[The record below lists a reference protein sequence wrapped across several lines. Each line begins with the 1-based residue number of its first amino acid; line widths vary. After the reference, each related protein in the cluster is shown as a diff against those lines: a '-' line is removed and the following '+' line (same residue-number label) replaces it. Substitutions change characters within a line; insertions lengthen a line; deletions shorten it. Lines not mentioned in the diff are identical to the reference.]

1 MRKILLSLLL
11 LLFFLG
17 TGFAQDDSRINSIR
31 NQFEILK
38 LDAPGLEETI
48 NINITQTT
56 LSNFL
61 LAIAK
66 VHSLN
71 INVSPELNSI
81 SIVNNFSNVMVG
93 DVLIFLAKEYQ
104 LDIDFT
110 GNILSIKKYVE
121 PQKEVKE
128 KEIIASYSLAN
139 GNLSL
144 DLKGDRLDKVFR
156 KVMDFSGKNLLFS
169 PEIESS
175 PLSIYIK
182 DVPFDLAM
190 EKLAESN
197 NLLFSKSRDGFY
209 VFDSAYPDKGNSTA
223 AGSTRP
229 LRKGRTNFYYQ
240 ITDTLK
246 RKVSVD
252 LQNTPIADVIYTI
265 GDDLKLDIFTASP
278 LDNAG
283 VATVKAE
290 NISFDLLLDK
300 IFESSMGLQK
310 STQGGNTDKDN
321 DQNFTYTKDGDV
333 YYFGT
338 ENQLS
343 LKQTELVP
351 MMYRSVQMLS
361 NPSGNG
367 QRRSASRNAG
377 GVNSNTYYDPNSANN
392 QNQGQTQNY
401 RSNNRNSGT
410 GTSGSS
416 LATLEDILPDDIKEG
431 IDIKIDAELN
441 SFVVSGPGIK
451 VEKFKDF
458 IKYIDKPV
466 PVILI
471 EVMILEVNRSAIVE
485 TGISFGLGEKPTT
498 TQGGIFPSTDLRL
511 DATRVN
517 KIIGGFNGFGS
528 LNLGN
533 VLPEFYLDIKAM
545 ESNGKIKVLSTPK
558 LSTLNGHKAYL
569 SSGQTTYYA
578 VTTQSFY
585 GSQIPQTSEI
595 KNYLP
600 IDAELAIE
608 IMPIVSGDGEITLD
622 IQVIQSSFN
631 GERIAEDAPPGIN
644 SREFSSIIRMRD
656 QDVAILGGIEEIKKD
671 DSGSGVPLLARI
683 PIIKWFF
690 SKKRRE
696 DSNRKLSILIKPT
709 VIY

>member
-1 MRKILLSLLL
+1 MGKILLPLL
-11 LLFFLG
+11 LLFFVFE
-17 TGFAQDDSRINSIR
+17 TGLAQENSRINSIR
-31 NQFEILK
+31 NQFEVLK

-66 VHSLN
+66 VHNLN
-71 INVSPELNSI
+71 INVSPELNNI

-93 DVLIFLAKEYQ
+93 DVLIFLVKEYQ

-110 GNILSIKKYVE
+110 GNILSIKNYVE
-121 PQKEVKE
+121 PQEEIRE
-128 KEIIASYSLAN
+128 KDINATFSLAN

-144 DLKGDRLDKVFR
+144 DLKNDRLDKVFR
-156 KVMDFSGKNLLFS
+156 KIMDISGKNLLYS

-209 VFDSAYPDKGNSTA
+209 VFDAAFVTAKGENTSAGNN
-223 AGSTRP
+223 RP
-229 LRKGRTNFYYQ
+229 VRRGRTNFFYK
-240 ITDTLK
+240 ITDTVA
-246 RKVSVD
+246 RKVTVD

-265 GDDLKLDIFTASP
+265 GDELKLDIFTASP

-283 VATVKAE
+283 VTTVKAE
-290 NISFDLLLDK
+290 DMSFDLLLDK
-300 IFESSMGLQK
+300 IFESSDSQQK
-310 STQGGNTDKDN
+310 TGSGGNDRGNK
-321 DQNFTYTKDGDV
+321 QNFTYTKEGDV

-338 ENQLS
+338 EDQLS

-351 MMYRSVQMLS
+351 MMFRSVQLLS
-361 NPSGNG
+361 EPSGSG
-367 QRRSASRNAG
+367 QRRPSRNG
-377 GVNSNTYYDPNSANN
+377 TGVNTANYYDPNQSNN
-392 QNQGQTQNY
+392 QNLSQNY
-401 RSNNRNSGT
+401 RGNTGVSNIGGVST
-410 GTSGSS
+410 ASLSS
-416 LATLEDILPDDIKEG
+416 IGEIIPDDIKSG
-431 IDIKIDAELN
+431 IDIKIDTELN
-441 SFVVSGPGIK
+441 SFVVSGPGVK

-471 EVMILEVNRSAIVE
+471 EVMILEVNRSAVVE

-511 DATRVN
+511 DANRVN
-517 KIIGGFNGFGS
+517 RIIGGFDGFGS
-528 LNLGN
+528 LNLGK

-545 ESNGKIKVLSTPK
+545 ESNGRIKVLSTPK
-558 LSTLNGHKAYL
+558 LSTLNGHKARL

-595 KNYLP
+595 TNYVP
-600 IDAELAIE
+600 IDAELALE
-608 IMPIVSGDGEITLD
+608 IMPFVAGDGEITLD
-622 IQVIQSSFN
+622 IQVVQSTFN

-656 QDVAILGGIEEIKKD
+656 QDVAILGGIEEVRKD
-671 DSGSGVPLLARI
+671 DSGSGIPLLARI
-683 PIIKWFF
+683 PIIKWIF

-696 DSNRKLSILIKPT
+696 DSNRKLNILIKPT

>member
-1 MRKILLSLLL
+1 MRKILLPLLL
-11 LLFFLG
+11 LLFVFG
-17 TGFAQDDSRINSIR
+17 TGFAQDEGRVNFIR

-48 NINITQTT
+48 NISITQTT

-71 INVSPELNSI
+71 INVSPELSSI
-81 SIVNNFSNVMVG
+81 PIVNNFSNVIVG
-93 DVLIFLAKEYQ
+93 DVLIFLVKEYQ

-110 GNILSIKKYVE
+110 GNILSIKTYIE
-121 PQKEVKE
+121 PQKEVRE
-128 KEIIASYSLAN
+128 KEINASYSSGN

-144 DLKGDRLDKVFR
+144 DLKNDRLDKVFR
-156 KVMDFSGKNLLFS
+156 KVMDISGKNLLYS
-169 PEIESS
+169 PEIESN

-209 VFDSAYPDKGNSTA
+209 FFDAAFVTSKGENKTS
-223 AGSTRP
+223 GNNRP
-229 LRKGRTNFYYQ
+229 IRRGKTNFFYK
-240 ITDTLK
+240 ITDTLG
-246 RKVSVD
+246 RKITVD

-278 LDNAG
+278 LDNSG

-300 IFESSMGLQK
+300 IFESSTSSQK
-310 STQGGNTDKDN
+310 SNNGANEGNN
-321 DQNFTYTKDGDV
+321 NEQNFTYTKDGDV

-351 MMYRSVQMLS
+351 MMYRSVQLLS

-367 QRRSASRNAG
+367 QRRESRNTN
-377 GVNSNTYYDPNSANN
+377 GVNTTNYYDPNTPNN
-392 QNQGQTQNY
+392 QNQQQ
-401 RSNNRNSGT
+401 NNRANNRGSDNVRSGL
-410 GTSGSS
+410 SLSS
-416 LATLEDILPDDIKEG
+416 IEDILPDDIKNG
-431 IDIKIDAELN
+431 IDIKVDTELN

-511 DATRVN
+511 DANRVN
-517 KIIGGFNGFGS
+517 KIIGNFNGFGS
-528 LNLGN
+528 LNLGK

-545 ESNGKIKVLSTPK
+545 ETNGKIKILSTPK

-595 KNYLP
+595 KNYVP
-600 IDAELAIE
+600 IDAELALE

-622 IQVIQSSFN
+622 IQVIQSTFN

-656 QDVAILGGIEEIKKD
+656 QDVAILGGIEEVKKD

-683 PIIKWFF
+683 PIIKWVF

-696 DSNRKLSILIKPT
+696 DSNRKLNILIKPT

>member
-1 MRKILLSLLL
+1 MRKIVLSLLL
-11 LLFFLG
+11 LLSVMG
-17 TGFAQDDSRINSIR
+17 TGLAQGEGRINSIR
-31 NQFEILK
+31 NNFEVLK
-38 LDAPGLEETI
+38 LNAPGLEETI

-66 VHSLN
+66 VHNLN

-93 DVLIFLAKEYQ
+93 DVLIFLVKEYQ

-110 GNILSIKKYVE
+110 GNILSIKKYNE
-121 PQKEVKE
+121 PQPEVRE
-128 KEIIASYSLAN
+128 KEINASYLLAN
-139 GNLSL
+139 GDLSL
-144 DLKGDRLDKVFR
+144 DLKNDRLDKAFR
-156 KVMDFSGKNLLFS
+156 KIMDISGKNLLYS
-169 PEIESS
+169 PEIESN

-209 VFDSAYPDKGNSTA
+209 VFDAAYIASKGENPSAGNS
-223 AGSTRP
+223 RP
-229 LRKGRTNFYYQ
+229 IRSGKTNFFYH
-240 ITDTLK
+240 ITDTLS
-246 RKVSVD
+246 RRVTVD

-300 IFESSMGLQK
+300 IFESSIGFQK
-310 STQGGNTDKDN
+310 GNQGGNDGKNN
-321 DQNFTYTKDGDV
+321 DQNFTYTKEGDV
-333 YYFGT
+333 YFFGT

-351 MMYRSVQMLS
+351 MMFRSVQLLS

-367 QRRSASRNAG
+367 QRRASR
-377 GVNSNTYYDPNSANN
+377 SDFNTNNYNGTNPSSN
-392 QNQGQTQNY
+392 QNQTQNY
-401 RSNNRNSGT
+401 RNSDNGT
-410 GTSGSS
+410 ASLSS
-416 LATLEDILPDDIKEG
+416 IEDILPDDIKSG

-451 VEKFKDF
+451 VEKFKEF

-511 DATRVN
+511 DANRVN
-517 KIIGGFNGFGS
+517 RIIGGFNGFGT
-528 LNLGN
+528 LNLGQ

-595 KNYLP
+595 TNYVP
-600 IDAELAIE
+600 IDAELALE
-608 IMPIVSGDGEITLD
+608 IMPIVAGDGEITLD
-622 IQVIQSSFN
+622 IQVIQSTFN

-656 QDVAILGGIEEIKKD
+656 QDVAILGGIEEVRKD

-683 PIIKWFF
+683 PVIKWLF

-696 DSNRKLSILIKPT
+696 DSNRKLNILIKPT

>member
-1 MRKILLSLLL
+1 MRKIVLSVLLL
-11 LLFFLG
+11 LSVVG
-17 TGFAQDDSRINSIR
+17 TGLAQDGGRINSIR

-38 LDAPGLEETI
+38 LEAPGLEEAI

-93 DVLIFLAKEYQ
+93 DVLIFLVKEYQ

-110 GNILSIKKYVE
+110 GNILSIKNYEE
-121 PQKEVKE
+121 PQPEVRE
-128 KEIIASYSLAN
+128 KEIDATYSVAN

-144 DLKGDRLDKVFR
+144 DLKNDRLDKAFR
-156 KVMDFSGKNLLFS
+156 KIMDISGKNLLYS
-169 PEIESS
+169 PEIESN

-190 EKLAESN
+190 EKLAGSN

-209 VFDSAYPDKGNSTA
+209 VFDAAYIVSKGDNPSAGNQ
-223 AGSTRP
+223 RP
-229 LRKGRTNFYYQ
+229 VRRGRTNFFYQ
-240 ITDTLK
+240 ITDTLA
-246 RKVSVD
+246 RKVTVD
-252 LQNTPIADVIYTI
+252 LQNTPITDVIYTI

-283 VATVKAE
+283 VATVKAD

-300 IFESSMGLQK
+300 IFESSIGTQK
-310 STQGGNTDKDN
+310 GNQGGNDGKTS
-321 DQNFTYTKDGDV
+321 DQNFTYTKDGDI

-351 MMYRSVQMLS
+351 MMFRSVQLLS
-361 NPSGNG
+361 NPSRSG
-367 QRRSASRNAG
+367 QRRASRNMG
-377 GVNSNTYYDPNSANN
+377 GMGMSNYYDTNPLNG
-392 QNQGQTQNY
+392 QNQAQNY
-401 RSNNRNSGT
+401 RNNNSGGSDT
-410 GTSGSS
+410 RSSGSS
-416 LATLEDILPDDIKEG
+416 LSSIGEILPDDIKSG

-441 SFVVSGPGIK
+441 SFIVSGPGIK
-451 VEKFKDF
+451 VEKFKEF

-511 DATRVN
+511 DANRVN
-517 KIIGGFNGFGS
+517 RVIGGFDGFGS
-528 LNLGN
+528 LNLGK

-595 KNYLP
+595 TNYVP
-600 IDAELAIE
+600 IDAELALE
-608 IMPIVSGDGEITLD
+608 IMPIVAGDGEITLD
-622 IQVIQSSFN
+622 IQVIQSTFN

-656 QDVAILGGIEEIKKD
+656 QDVAILGGIEEVRKD

-683 PIIKWFF
+683 PVIKWLF

-696 DSNRKLSILIKPT
+696 DSNRKLNILIKPT

>member
-1 MRKILLSLLL
+1 MKKILLSLLL
-11 LLFFLG
+11 LFFVFG
-17 TGFAQDDSRINSIR
+17 TGYAQDEGRINSIR
-31 NQFEILK
+31 NNFEVLK
-38 LDAPGLEETI
+38 LNAPGIEETI

-81 SIVNNFSNVMVG
+81 SIINNFSNVMVG
-93 DVLIFLAKEYQ
+93 DVLIFLVKEYQ

-110 GNILSIKKYVE
+110 GNILSIKKYNE
-121 PQKEVKE
+121 PQPEVRE
-128 KEIIASYSLAN
+128 KEINASYSLAN
-139 GNLSL
+139 NNLSL
-144 DLKGDRLDKVFR
+144 DLKNDRLDKAFR
-156 KVMDFSGKNLLFS
+156 KIMDISGKNLLYS
-169 PEIESS
+169 PEIESN

-182 DVPFDLAM
+182 EVPFDLAM

-209 VFDSAYPDKGNSTA
+209 VFDTAYIASKGDNPSAGNSRHIRR
-223 AGSTRP
+223 G
-229 LRKGRTNFYYQ
+229 KTNFFYQ
-240 ITDTLK
+240 ITDTLA
-246 RKVSVD
+246 RKVTVD

-300 IFESSMGLQK
+300 IFESSVSSEKGY
-310 STQGGNTDKDN
+310 QGGNEEKN
-321 DQNFTYTKDGDV
+321 SDQSFTYTKDGDV

-351 MMYRSVQMLS
+351 MMFRSVQLLS
-361 NPSGNG
+361 NPAGNG
-367 QRRSASRNAG
+367 QRRAARNTG
-377 GVNSNTYYDPNSANN
+377 GMNTTNYYDSNPVNN
-392 QNQGQTQNY
+392 QNQTQNY
-401 RSNNRNSGT
+401 RNNNSGGSDT
-410 GTSGSS
+410 RSSGSNLS
-416 LATLEDILPDDIKEG
+416 SIEDILPDDIKNG
-431 IDIKIDAELN
+431 VDIKVDTELN

-451 VEKFKDF
+451 VEKFKEF

-511 DATRVN
+511 DANRVN
-517 KIIGGFNGFGS
+517 RIIGGFNGFGT
-528 LNLGN
+528 LNLGQ

-595 KNYLP
+595 TNYVP
-600 IDAELAIE
+600 IDAELALE
-608 IMPIVSGDGEITLD
+608 IMPIVAGDGEITLD
-622 IQVIQSSFN
+622 IQVIQSTFN

-656 QDVAILGGIEEIKKD
+656 QDVAILGGIEEVRKD

-683 PIIKWFF
+683 PIIKWLF

>member
-1 MRKILLSLLL
+1 MRKLLLSLILL
-11 LLFFLG
+11 IFVLG
-17 TGFAQDDSRINSIR
+17 TGFAQENSRINSIR
-31 NQFEILK
+31 NHFEVLK

-48 NINITQTT
+48 NINISQTT

-71 INVSPELNSI
+71 INVSPDLENI
-81 SIVNNFSNVMVG
+81 PIVNNFSNVMVG
-93 DVLIFLAKEYQ
+93 DVLIFLVKEYG

-121 PQKEVKE
+121 PQEEVRE
-128 KEIIASYSLAN
+128 KEINAVFSVAS

-144 DLKGDRLDKVFR
+144 DLKNDRLDKVFR
-156 KVMDFSGKNLLFS
+156 KIMDISGKNLLYS

-209 VFDSAYPDKGNSTA
+209 VFDAAFVTAKGENTSAGNN
-223 AGSTRP
+223 RP
-229 LRKGRTNFYYQ
+229 VRRGRTNFFYQ
-240 ITDTLK
+240 ITDTLE

-252 LQNTPIADVIYTI
+252 LQNTPVADVIYTI

-283 VATVKAE
+283 MATVKAE

-300 IFESSMGLQK
+300 IFESSIGSQK
-310 STQGGNTDKDN
+310 GIQGGNDGRN
-321 DQNFTYTKDGDV
+321 SDQNFTYTKDGDV

-338 ENQLS
+338 EDQLS

-351 MMYRSVQMLS
+351 MMFRSVQLLS

-367 QRRSASRNAG
+367 QRRASRSTG
-377 GVNSNTYYDPNSANN
+377 GVNTTNYYDPNPLNG
-392 QNQGQTQNY
+392 QNQTQNY
-401 RSNNRNSGT
+401 RSNNRGSEIGS
-410 GTSGSS
+410 SGSS
-416 LATLEDILPDDIKEG
+416 LSSIGDILPDDIKNG

-441 SFVVSGPGIK
+441 SFVVSGPGVK
-451 VEKFKDF
+451 VEKFKEF

-471 EVMILEVNRSAIVE
+471 EVMILEVNRSAVVE
-485 TGISFGLGEKPTT
+485 SGISFGLGEKPTT

-511 DATRVN
+511 NANRVN
-517 KIIGGFNGFGS
+517 KIIGGFDGFGS
-528 LNLGN
+528 LNLGR

-545 ESNGKIKVLSTPK
+545 ESNGRIKVLSTPK

-595 KNYLP
+595 TNYVP
-600 IDAELAIE
+600 IDAELALE
-608 IMPIVSGDGEITLD
+608 IMPFVAGDGEITLD
-622 IQVIQSSFN
+622 IQVVQSTFN

-656 QDVAILGGIEEIKKD
+656 QDVAILGGIEEVRKD

-683 PIIKWFF
+683 PVIKWLF

-696 DSNRKLSILIKPT
+696 DSNRKLNILIKPT